1 MDKKD
6 VIINGL
12 IVVVVLLGCIFVGY
26 KMGNQQ
32 GMISVC
38 EDMGGRLGLDSRTNE
53 VKCLNSSF
61 FEPIEQ
67 ELNLDLGGFNYES

>member
-12 IVVVVLLGCIFVGY
+12 VVVVVLLACIFVGY

-32 GMISVC
+32 GMVSVC
-38 EDMGGRLGLDSRTNE
+38 EDMGGKLGLDSRTDE
-53 VKCLNSSF
+53 IKCLNSSF
-61 FEPIEQ
+61 FEPDISNPQ
-67 ELNLDLGGFNYES
+67 FNTEVFFDES